1 MKIYFVEIF
10 FKTDKLNNLFFE
22 RMESSY
28 FKPERLDSFR
38 IIYEKEH
45 VLNIRKINNFIVH
58 DVSNDMVA
66 VKWFFFSISHFNEN
80 KLINASYDILNIFF
94 KG

>member
-10 FKTDKLNNLFFE
+10 FKTDELNNLFFE

-28 FKPERLDSFR
+28 FKPERLDSFGNVYAKKSVANIKR
-38 IIYEKEH
+38 I
-45 VLNIRKINNFIVH
+45 NDFIFY
-58 DVSNDMVA
+58 DISNDTIA
-66 VKWFFFSISHFNEN
+66 INWFFFSISHFSEN
-80 KLINASYDILNIFF
+80 KLINASHDILNKFF